1 INLITSQIVD
11 AAIKV
16 HNFLGPGL
24 FESVYEQTLQYEL
37 RKRGFMVES
46 QVPIPV
52 YYDQMKMEVG
62 FRADLKVDKKVLVE
76 IKSIDALAPV
86 HKKQM
91 LTYLRLTNLRI
102 GLLINFNEELL
113 KNGIVRLLNKYAT

>member
-1 INLITSQIVD
+1 
-11 AAIKV
+11 
-16 HNFLGPGL
+16 
-24 FESVYEQTLQYEL
+24 
-37 RKRGFMVES
+37 MVES